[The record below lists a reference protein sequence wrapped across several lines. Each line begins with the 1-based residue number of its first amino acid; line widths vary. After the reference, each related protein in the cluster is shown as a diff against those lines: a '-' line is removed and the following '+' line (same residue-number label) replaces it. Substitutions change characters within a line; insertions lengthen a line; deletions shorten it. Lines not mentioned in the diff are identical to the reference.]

1 MPTQTFFNLPEEKR
15 NAIIAA
21 ARREF
26 SLHVFEE
33 ASINQIIKDAD
44 ISRGSFYMYFEDK
57 ADLFMFL
64 FESLKKQVMQLVIK
78 HMYTSKGNI
87 RELTIS
93 LHEEFFRLHEEKENQ
108 DLIKNTVLFFQNTAQ
123 RESPEFAHKDKMRDG
138 LQKLYP
144 FLQTS
149 GFKDQTKEFVESV
162 VQLHI
167 QILRI
172 SLVNAFI
179 QKQDFATSKRQLLSA
194 LDILEN
200 GYVQK
205 EGSK

>member
-15 NAIIAA
+15 NAIIEA
-21 ARREF
+21 ARKEF

-64 FESLKKQVMQLVIK
+64 FESLKKHVMQLVVK
-78 HMYTSKGNI
+78 HMATSQGNI

-108 DLIKNTVLFFQNTAQ
+108 DLVKNTMLFFQNTAQ
-123 RESPEFAHKDKMRDG
+123 QGTPEFAHKDKMRDG
-138 LQKLYP
+138 LQRLYP
-144 FLQTS
+144 FLKTS
-149 GFKDQTKEFVESV
+149 GFRDQSKEFVESV